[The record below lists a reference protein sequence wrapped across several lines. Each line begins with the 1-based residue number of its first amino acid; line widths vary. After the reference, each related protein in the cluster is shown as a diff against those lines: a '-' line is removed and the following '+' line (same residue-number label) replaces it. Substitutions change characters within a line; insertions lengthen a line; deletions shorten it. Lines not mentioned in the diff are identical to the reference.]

1 MNIETGAQRFFF
13 FVSLFIK
20 IKNLEKELE
29 KYKVITK
36 IPIQWADMDAAQH
49 VHNAMYL
56 QLAEAGRILYADKMG
71 IDLTF
76 KKIGPILG
84 WQDCKYIFPITY
96 PDTAIVGARVIEVL
110 EDRFLMEI
118 AVFSEK
124 HQRISALS
132 KQQIIPY
139 DYGKL
144 KKVPLSQDW
153 IDGIEKLENQ

>member
-1 MNIETGAQRFFF
+1 MKE
-13 FVSLFIK
+13 
-20 IKNLEKELE
+20 ELE
-29 KYKVITK
+29 KYKVVTRL
-36 IPIQWADMDAAQH
+36 PIQWADMDAAQH

-56 QLAEAGRILYADKMG
+56 QLAEAGRITYAAKVG

-96 PDTAIVGARVIEVL
+96 PDTAIIGARVVEIL
-110 EDRFLMEI
+110 EDRFLIEI

-124 HQRISALS
+124 HQRIAALS

-139 DYGKL
+139 NYAEL
-144 KKVPLSQDW
+144 KKVPMPQQW
-153 IDGIEKLENQ
+153 IEGIKNLENKNNNE